1 MAKIDNL
8 NLQVR
13 LLVAF
18 AVVMVVCLTVF
29 FVVGW
34 VAAPVFFA
42 AHLDE
47 LARAGADLSV
57 VRRDLEAGF
66 EFAWMMGAA
75 CALVVGLLVAGG
87 LSLYVSRR
95 ILDPI
100 RRIGEVTVRFAGG
113 RFDERAPRV
122 GIPELDRLADAFN
135 QMAESLAGVER
146 RRTELL
152 GDLSHELRTPLTVLG
167 GYLEGLSDASI
178 APEPFLFERLGR
190 EVNRLRRL
198 VADLGELSRVEAGS
212 LPLECSAVKL
222 HALVTEVVQKFGD
235 QIPEDGPFLNNQ
247 IPETAPA
254 VWADPDRIVQ
264 VLNNL
269 IGNAVRHTPPGH
281 QITVYCTDRE
291 DRLQIAVRDTGS
303 GIAADHL
310 PHVFERFWRADPSR
324 SRASGGSGIGLTIV
338 KRIVELHG
346 GEVAVESKP
355 GVGSTFSFTL
365 PYASGTGHDGS
376 FTPLSPERRV

>member
-18 AVVMVVCLTVF
+18 GLVMMVCLTVF

-34 VAAPVFFA
+34 AAAPVFFA

-47 LARAGADLSV
+47 LARTGVDLSV

-75 CALVVGLLVAGG
+75 CALIVGLLVAGS

-95 ILDPI
+95 ILDPV
-100 RRIGEVTVRFAGG
+100 RRIGEVTVRFARG

-122 GIPELDRLADAFN
+122 GIPELDRLADSFN
-135 QMAESLAGVER
+135 QMAESLADVER

-178 APEPFLFERLGR
+178 AAEPFLFERLGR

-212 LPLECSAVKL
+212 LHLEYSAIEM
-222 HALVTEVVQKFGD
+222 HALVSEVIQKFGD
-235 QIPEDGPFLNNQ
+235 QIPEDGPFIENQ
-247 IPETAPA
+247 ISETAPA

-264 VLNNL
+264 VLTNL
-269 IGNAVRHTPPGH
+269 VGNAVHHTPPGN
-281 QITVYCTDRE
+281 QISIYCTCQE

-338 KRIVELHG
+338 KRIVELHS

-355 GVGSTFSFTL
+355 GVGSTFWLTL
-365 PYASGTGHDGS
+365 PYA
-376 FTPLSPERRV
+376 PRLRA